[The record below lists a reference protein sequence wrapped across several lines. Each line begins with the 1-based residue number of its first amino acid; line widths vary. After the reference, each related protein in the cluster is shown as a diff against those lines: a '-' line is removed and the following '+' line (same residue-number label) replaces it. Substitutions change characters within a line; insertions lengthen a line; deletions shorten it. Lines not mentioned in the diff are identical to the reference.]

1 MSRTKGAAGIAAAI
15 VFAVFGTVHATPS
28 RAWQI
33 DPAALTPAI
42 VTTTN
47 LPAPAAPA
55 AQTPALPDPAL
66 DQPVAAPVAPAAK
79 EAVVHQG
86 LGEMVAE
93 RASASP
99 ADAERACL
107 ATAVYFEAKGEPLK
121 GQLGVAHVILNR
133 VHSGRFAHSVC
144 GVVKQPGQFSFV
156 HGGHLPAIAH
166 GGSQWKTAV
175 AIADIALSGHAPA
188 PAPKALFFHARSV
201 SPGWHLV
208 RVAAIGNHVFYR

>member
-1 MSRTKGAAGIAAAI
+1 MTRTKGAAGFAAAI
-15 VFAVFGTVHATPS
+15 LFAVFGTVHATPS
-28 RAWQI
+28 LAWQI
-33 DPAALTPAI
+33 DPAALTPAV
-42 VTTTN
+42 VTTP
-47 LPAPAAPA
+47 PAPATPAEAAPA
-55 AQTPALPDPAL
+55 VVDPAL
-66 DQPVAAPVAPAAK
+66 DQPVAPMAK

-86 LGEMVAE
+86 LADMVADH
-93 RASASP
+93 ASAAP

-133 VHSGRFAHSVC
+133 MHSGRFAHSVC

-156 HGGHLPAIAH
+156 HGGRLPAIAH

-175 AIADIALSGHAPA
+175 AIADIALSGNAPA

-201 SPGWHLV
+201 APGWHLT

>member
-15 VFAVFGTVHATPS
+15 LFAVFGTVHATPS

-33 DPAALTPAI
+33 DPAALTPAV
-42 VTTTN
+42 VTSTT

-55 AQTPALPDPAL
+55 AQSPALSDPAL
-66 DQPVAAPVAPAAK
+66 GQPVAPSAK
-79 EAVVHQG
+79 EAIVHQG

-93 RASASP
+93 RASAAP

-156 HGGHLPAIAH
+156 RRGRLPAIAH
-166 GGSQWKTAV
+166 GGAQWKTAV
-175 AIADIALSGHAPA
+175 AIADIALSGNAPA

>member
-1 MSRTKGAAGIAAAI
+1 MSRTKGAAGFAAAI
-15 VFAVFGTVHATPS
+15 LFAVFGTVHATPS

-33 DPAALTPAI
+33 DPAALTPAV

-47 LPAPAAPA
+47 LSASAAPA
-55 AQTPALPDPAL
+55 AQSRTLPDPAL
-66 DQPVAAPVAPAAK
+66 DQPVAPSVK
-79 EAVVHQG
+79 EAIVHQG

-93 RASASP
+93 RASAAPS
-99 ADAERACL
+99 DAERACL

-133 VHSGRFAHSVC
+133 MHSGRFAHSVC

-156 HGGHLPAIAH
+156 HGGRLPAIAH
-166 GGSQWKTAV
+166 GGAQWKTALSV
-175 AIADIALSGHAPA
+175 ADMALSGATPG

-201 SPGWHLV
+201 APGWHLT

>member
-1 MSRTKGAAGIAAAI
+1 MNFTKGAAGFAAAI
-15 VFAVFGTVHATPS
+15 LFAVFGTVHATPS
-28 RAWQI
+28 LAWQI
-33 DPAALTPAI
+33 DPSALTPAV
-42 VTTTN
+42 VTTS
-47 LPAPAAPA
+47 LPAPSAPA
-55 AQTPALPDPAL
+55 PVAADPAL
-66 DQPVAAPVAPAAK
+66 DQPVASQAK

-86 LGEMVAE
+86 LADMVAA
-93 RASASP
+93 RASAAP

-133 VHSGRFAHSVC
+133 MHSGRFAHSVC

-156 HGGHLPAIAH
+156 HGGHLPAVAH

-175 AIADIALSGHAPA
+175 AVADLALSGSAPA

-201 SPGWHLV
+201 SPGWHLI